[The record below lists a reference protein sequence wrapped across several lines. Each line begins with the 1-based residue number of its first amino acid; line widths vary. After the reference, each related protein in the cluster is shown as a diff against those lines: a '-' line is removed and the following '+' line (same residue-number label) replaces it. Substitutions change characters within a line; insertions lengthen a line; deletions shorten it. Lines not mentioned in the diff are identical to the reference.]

1 MIRIRLALATS
12 WDRLRNF
19 LRTPAFSPQDK
30 GAWGI
35 TEPFRH
41 YLAALGL
48 VAIAAVIRFALDP
61 LLGSAVPY
69 MFFILAVLV
78 AAVRLGTGPAV
89 AATACGAAAGTYL
102 FLLPRL
108 GLTPFPSSRVTYLIA
123 YCAVCAGIILFARRL
138 DIRRVQLQLREER
151 VASEAQE
158 QRLINAAHDFAIYE
172 LDRDGRIITW
182 NKGAERLKGWKAEEI
197 IGQPYTVLH
206 PPESRARN
214 APNRELTIAAETGR
228 FEEEAVRMRKDGSV
242 FAANVSLFPLRD
254 EHGDVTGFV
263 KLTRD
268 ISDRSKAGRAILESR
283 RRMEGIVQSAMDA
296 IITIDESQRVVLFNP
311 AAEKM
316 FGHSA
321 DEVLGQP
328 VTMLIPEQFRPR
340 HDEYVR
346 KFFDSDTL
354 NRPLGRD
361 GEGDLKAL
369 RSSGEEF
376 PIEASI
382 SQVTVD
388 GQRVGT
394 IILRDVT
401 ERRTSEEARALLAR
415 EVDHR
420 AKNALAV
427 AQALVTLTKAD
438 TVEQFAEAVR
448 GRIAALARAHSL
460 LSRSHWRGAPLDELI
475 SDEIS
480 PYAKEEQFA
489 LDGPAISCSASAV
502 QSLSLLFHE
511 LATNAVKHGA
521 FGRESGKLR
530 IDWALQPDSLTI
542 QWTESGGPPVEEPAE
557 EGFGSRLLRQV
568 SGRQLDAQIDFHWDP
583 AGLRVQIKLPAD
595 QFMIESAQ
603 PSAAEPEAHA
613 QPERAMRVNENRNI
627 LLVED
632 EELVALELSAELSRL
647 GWAIVGPAATLSEAQ
662 ALLSETVDAA
672 VLDVNLRGKPIY
684 PVAEKLKQLHI
695 PFVFCTGYEMVD
707 VEGRFPDVPVIR
719 KPARAGAVSA
729 ALADLLKARA
739 N

>member
-1 MIRIRLALATS
+1 
-12 WDRLRNF
+12 
-19 LRTPAFSPQDK
+19 
-30 GAWGI
+30 
-35 TEPFRH
+35 
-41 YLAALGL
+41 
-48 VAIAAVIRFALDP
+48 
-61 LLGSAVPY
+61 

-89 AATACGAAAGTYL
+89 CATILGAAAATFLFVQPRFGFIPLPPDRIPYL
-102 FLLPRL
+102 
-108 GLTPFPSSRVTYLIA
+108 VAYL
-123 YCAVCAGIILFARRL
+123 VVSFGVVLFARRL
-138 DIRRVQLQLREER
+138 DVQRAQLLVREEW
-151 VASEAQE
+151 VANEARE
-158 QRLINAAHDFAIYE
+158 QRLIDAAHDYAIYE
-172 LDRDGRIITW
+172 LDREGRIITW

-254 EHGDVTGFV
+254 EHGEVTGFV

-311 AAEKM
+311 AAEKI
-316 FGHSA
+316 FGYPA
-321 DEVLGQP
+321 DKVLGQP
-328 VTMLIPEQFRPR
+328 ITMLVPERFRLG
-340 HDEYVR
+340 HDEHVR
-346 KFFDSDTL
+346 RFFDSGVV
-354 NRPLGRD
+354 NRPLEAGS
-361 GEGDLKAL
+361 EGDLKAL

-376 PIEASI
+376 PVEASI

-388 GQRVGT
+388 GEKVGT
-394 IILRDVT
+394 IVLRDIT

-427 AQALVTLTKAD
+427 AQALVTLTRAETIED
-438 TVEQFAEAVR
+438 FAEAVR

-460 LSRSHWRGAPLDELI
+460 LSQSHWRGAPLEQLI
-475 SDEIS
+475 RDEIS
-480 PYAKEEQFA
+480 PYAKEGQLGLE
-489 LDGPAISCSASAV
+489 GPAISCSASAV
-502 QSLSLLFHE
+502 QSMSLLFHE

-521 FGRESGKLR
+521 LGDENGKVR
-530 IDWALQPDSLTI
+530 IDWVLDAESLLVH
-542 QWTESGGPPVEEPAE
+542 WVESDGPPVKEPAQ

-568 SGRQLDAQIDFHWDP
+568 SGRQLNADIDFDWNP
-583 AGLRVQIKLPAD
+583 AGLRVEIKLPAEL
-595 QFMIESAQ
+595 FMREVSEKD
-603 PSAAEPEAHA
+603 AEVEGTLQSDRLNKA
-613 QPERAMRVNENRNI
+613 NEHRKI

-647 GWAIVGPAATLSEAQ
+647 GWAIVGPAATLAEAQ
-662 ALLSETVDAA
+662 ALLSKHFDAA
-672 VLDVNLRGKPIY
+672 VLDVNLRGHPIY
-684 PVAEKLKQLHI
+684 PVAEQLEKLHV

-707 VEGRFPDVPVIR
+707 PEGRFSHVPVIR
-719 KPARAGAVSA
+719 KPAHPAAVSA
-729 ALADLLKARA
+729 ALSDLLKARA
-739 N
+739 H